1 MNILW
6 DFLIRWRTW
15 LVNLFGSILLAL
27 PDLLYLLQ
35 STELMAVL
43 PVGYQKWLA
52 LGLLVLNVWMRPR
65 PASRPSD
72 PEVQVANALKTTE
85 PGATVTVESQGG
97 DVKAV
102 IDA

>member
-72 PEVQVANALKTTE
+72 PEVQVANVLKGTDSA
-85 PGATVTVESQGG
+85 ATVTVESRG